1 MDRHNCRPGRG
12 RPLIG
17 RRKPKRRLRRR
28 TPKGKPWPR
37 LSPIWRDAAKR
48 DSLWSA
54 AAQTPLWLG
63 RRGPR
68 RSAISRNWGIKNDA
82 AFPLSL
88 GGGRGILVSM
98 TTSRVKAP
106 PSFLERLKTALIS
119 ALAANDISAKVRT
132 ERVPTTKLYRLA
144 VLAPKFKTLK
154 HSERQNLVWR
164 IADSALSPDEQLHI
178 SMILTLTPD
187 EVEER

>member
-1 MDRHNCRPGRG
+1 MKFPGQDAGRG
-12 RPLIG
+12 F
-17 RRKPKRRLRRR
+17 
-28 TPKGKPWPR
+28 
-37 LSPIWRDAAKR
+37 
-48 DSLWSA
+48 
-54 AAQTPLWLG
+54 Q
-63 RRGPR
+63 
-68 RSAISRNWGIKNDA
+68 NDA

-88 GGGRGILVSM
+88 GCERGIVVPM
-98 TTSRVKAP
+98 TKTKVKAP
-106 PSFLERLKTALIS
+106 PPFLDRLNTALIS

-132 ERVPTTKLYRLA
+132 ERVPTTKLYRVA
-144 VLAPKFKTLK
+144 VLAPKFKALK

>member
-1 MDRHNCRPGRG
+1 MGLGKHATGQRG
-12 RPLIG
+12 F
-17 RRKPKRRLRRR
+17 
-28 TPKGKPWPR
+28 W
-37 LSPIWRDAAKR
+37 
-48 DSLWSA
+48 
-54 AAQTPLWLG
+54 
-63 RRGPR
+63 
-68 RSAISRNWGIKNDA
+68 NDA

-88 GGGRGILVSM
+88 GRGRGILVPMSK
-98 TTSRVKAP
+98 TKVKAP
-106 PSFLERLKTALIS
+106 PSFLERLKAALIR

-132 ERVPTTKLYRLA
+132 ERVPTTKLYRVA
-144 VLAPKFKTLK
+144 VLAPKFKALK